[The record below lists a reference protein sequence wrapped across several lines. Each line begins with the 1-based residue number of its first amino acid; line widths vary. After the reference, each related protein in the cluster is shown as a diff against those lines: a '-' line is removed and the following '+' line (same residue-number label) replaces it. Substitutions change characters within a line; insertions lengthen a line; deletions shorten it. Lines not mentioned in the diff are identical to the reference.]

1 MHRLKGR
8 RLPRRLLQLY
18 AGLALYGVSMA
29 LLVRSELG
37 VMPWDVLHQGL
48 ARQLGWSLGAVTVL
62 VGALVLLAWVPL
74 RQRPGLGTVSNVV
87 VIGLAVDGG
96 AKVAAT
102 QRANAIADEAARAGG
117 QALDVSAALAGQV
130 RVDSAAAVAAAQ
142 DYLDRNGVQG
152 AVTVV
157 DGDTLTVTTTI
168 TEPTTFLGLIGIQTM
183 TVEGSG
189 TADLITDQSGG
200 AEP

>member
-1 MHRLKGR
+1 MTTRLR
-8 RLPRRLLQLY
+8 RQQQPH
-18 AGLALYGVSMA
+18 AEHGAIGVFLA
-29 LLVRSELG
+29 
-37 VMPWDVLHQGL
+37 
-48 ARQLGWSLGAVTVL
+48 VL
-62 VGALVLLAWVPL
+62 V
-74 RQRPGLGTVSNVV
+74 PGLLLI
-87 VIGLAVDGG
+87 IGLAVDGG

-130 RVDSAAAVAAAQ
+130 RVDPASAVAAAQ
-142 DYLDRNGVQG
+142 DYLHRNGVQG

-157 DGDTLTVTTTI
+157 DGDTLTVSTTI

-200 AEP
+200 TEP

>member
-1 MHRLKGR
+1 MTHRQ
-8 RLPRRLLQLY
+8 RLRDQDAERG
-18 AGLALYGVSMA
+18 A
-29 LLVRSELG
+29 LG
-37 VMPWDVLHQGL
+37 VFL
-48 ARQLGWSLGAVTVL
+48 AVL
-62 VGALVLLAWVPL
+62 V
-74 RQRPGLGTVSNVV
+74 PGLLLI
-87 VIGLAVDGG
+87 IGLAVDGG

-117 QALDVSAALAGQV
+117 QALDVSAALAGDV
-130 RVDSAAAVAAAQ
+130 RVDPAAAVVAAQ
-142 DYLDRNGVQG
+142 NYLTRNGVQG

-168 TEPTTFLGLIGIQTM
+168 TEPTAFLGLIGIQTM

-189 TADLITDQSGG
+189 TADLITDQDAG

>member
-1 MHRLKGR
+1 MTSRQRLRGQDAER
-8 RLPRRLLQLY
+8 G
-18 AGLALYGVSMA
+18 A
-29 LLVRSELG
+29 LG
-37 VMPWDVLHQGL
+37 VFL
-48 ARQLGWSLGAVTVL
+48 AVL
-62 VGALVLLAWVPL
+62 V
-74 RQRPGLGTVSNVV
+74 PGLLLI
-87 VIGLAVDGG
+87 IGLAVDGG

-117 QALDVSAALAGQV
+117 QALDVSAALAGDV
-130 RVDSAAAVAAAQ
+130 RVDPAAAVVAAQ
-142 DYLDRNGVQG
+142 NYLTRNGVQG

-168 TEPTTFLGLIGIQTM
+168 TEPTAFLGLIGIQTM

-189 TADLITDQSGG
+189 TADLITDQDAG